1 MCSLYYCGG
10 RWNVTCSPPRHNS
23 HGIVCQ
29 RRRIRTQR
37 RDLGERER
45 DESRGWQKSS
55 TNFLGRGYYN
65 INARR
70 MKVYAKEKELVK
82 YIRAE
87 FKERF
92 FQERWDLSFI
102 CISYKGALSSALF
115 LLTKQDGATIS
126 QQPLL
131 NAGVCFLTFCQQ
143 FSLK

>member
-1 MCSLYYCGG
+1 
-10 RWNVTCSPPRHNS
+10 
-23 HGIVCQ
+23 
-29 RRRIRTQR
+29 
-37 RDLGERER
+37 
-45 DESRGWQKSS
+45 
-55 TNFLGRGYYN
+55 
-65 INARR
+65 

-102 CISYKGALSSALF
+102 CILYKGVLSSALF

-131 NAGVCFLTFCQQ
+131 NVFNFMSAVFFEVIQTIE
-143 FSLK
+143 FSFRMLIDLSYFK